1 MFIGEALSFSIQA
14 LRANK
19 VRTFL
24 TALGL
29 VIGNA
34 AVILV
39 VTISLTSRDY
49 ILDQIRG
56 IGSNMVYA
64 QYEAGNNTSAK
75 VDADFIK
82 VADIEAVRKQIGDR
96 IVAATGVMTNF
107 DRMMIQGKE
116 EDVRVIGSDDQYAPV
131 RNLVLLAGR
140 FLDSSDVSLRQKV
153 AMLTEKL
160 AKRLYGSQTAA
171 IAQMIKIHGLQFTVI
186 GSFKEKTDSFGLS
199 ELGNETILIPIPV
212 IRYFNQVEKVDP
224 MYVQAK
230 TADEV
235 PQVTNLVRQ
244 IIEARHR
251 PGAKYSVDNLS
262 AILDAAQKI
271 ALVLTLVLILV
282 SAIALVISG
291 IGIMNI
297 MLVTV
302 TERTREIGVRMAVGA
317 SRREIMKQFLTE
329 AVVISMGG
337 GLVGIV
343 IGISIPLSIR
353 LFVEGVPV
361 PISYISVVVAFA
373 VSLLVGVVFGL
384 LPANRASQLN
394 PTDALRYE

>member
-34 AVILV
+34 SVILV

-82 VADIEAVRKQIGDR
+82 VADVEAVRKQIGDR
-96 IVAATGVMTNF
+96 IVAATGVMTNY

-140 FLDSSDVSLRQKV
+140 FMD
-153 AMLTEKL
+153 
-160 AKRLYGSQTAA
+160 
-171 IAQMIKIHGLQFTVI
+171 
-186 GSFKEKTDSFGLS
+186 
-199 ELGNETILIPIPV
+199 
-212 IRYFNQVEKVDP
+212 
-224 MYVQAK
+224 
-230 TADEV
+230 
-235 PQVTNLVRQ
+235 
-244 IIEARHR
+244 
-251 PGAKYSVDNLS
+251 
-262 AILDAAQKI
+262 
-271 ALVLTLVLILV
+271 
-282 SAIALVISG
+282 
-291 IGIMNI
+291 
-297 MLVTV
+297 
-302 TERTREIGVRMAVGA
+302 
-317 SRREIMKQFLTE
+317 
-329 AVVISMGG
+329 
-337 GLVGIV
+337 
-343 IGISIPLSIR
+343 
-353 LFVEGVPV
+353 
-361 PISYISVVVAFA
+361 
-373 VSLLVGVVFGL
+373 
-384 LPANRASQLN
+384 
-394 PTDALRYE
+394 